1 MSGTQELPAPVRRRR
16 RSAAVLLA
24 VSAAAGVA
32 GGVLTAVATSGDGSG
47 SPGAAPASPPAST
60 PLTGVTCWDDTPAAT
75 VDACPHPTGRAGL
88 ASVFPSLGEDC
99 VAKETVVTGK
109 AEVYECA
116 YDDHLVR
123 YTRWVRGVDRTTY
136 YDGANPGSARDPWEV
151 AGEQAGLQ
159 WTSYA
164 ADADEDRRY
173 QWSASYADAPY
184 SVSVEARSDAT
195 RDAAKAEVEARPPDE
210 IGLS

>member
-16 RSAAVLLA
+16 RSATVLLL
-24 VSAAAGVA
+24 VSAAAGIT

-47 SPGAAPASPPAST
+47 SPGDAGRAPTSAPAS
-60 PLTGVTCWDDTPAAT
+60 GVTCWDGTPAASA
-75 VDACPHPTGRAGL
+75 DGCPRPTGRAGL
-88 ASVFPSLGEDC
+88 ASVFPSLDEDC
-99 VAKETVVTGK
+99 VRKDTVVVGK

-123 YTRWVRGVDRTTY
+123 YTRWIRGADRTAY
-136 YDGANPGSARDPWEV
+136 YDGANPGAARDPWEV

-159 WTSYA
+159 WTSFS
-164 ADADEDRRY
+164 ADADENRRY
-173 QWSASYADAPY
+173 QWSASYAYAPY
-184 SVSVEARSDAT
+184 SVSVEADSDAT
-195 RDAAKAEVEARPPDE
+195 RDTAKAEVQARPPEE